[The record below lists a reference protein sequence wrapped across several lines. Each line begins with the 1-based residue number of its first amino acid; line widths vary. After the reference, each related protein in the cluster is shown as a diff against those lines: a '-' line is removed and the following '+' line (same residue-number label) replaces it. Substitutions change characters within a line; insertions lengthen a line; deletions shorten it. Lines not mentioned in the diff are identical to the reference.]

1 MADIIIIGV
10 LLIAVFFGARATLKH
25 FKGEGACCGGATY
38 KPTARKLD
46 KVVACKTFVIDGMNC
61 QNCENRVHEA
71 INSIEGVS
79 AVVSYKKGTAIV
91 SMDHIVEDSLIKAAI
106 EKRGYMVREIR

>member
-46 KVVACKTFVIDGMNC
+46 KVVAHKTFVIDGMSC

-79 AVVSYKKGTAIV
+79 AAVSYRKARIYGSRNQIKGLNYLPIV
-91 SMDHIVEDSLIKAAI
+91 L
-106 EKRGYMVREIR
+106 Y